1 MLRLFWALA
10 SAIAAFWRVLRALPR
25 EAASAVNTLPPD
37 GGAGRSRLLFA
48 MLVILP
54 LAFAAAWLMP
64 QITLVTSPSIDAWA
78 LRKAPGQILR
88 GDYVMFEITHPMIGP
103 EPVSI
108 TKHASCMPGD
118 TLTMIEVPSLD
129 APGART
135 AGPRTAGGTTDA
147 GYFCNGRFLGKSL
160 RLSASGKPLDHWRW
174 SGVIPEGMVYV
185 GSPHA
190 RGFDSRYFGL
200 LPLDRLTRMSR
211 IL

>member
-10 SAIAAFWRVLRALPR
+10 NAIAGVWRVLRALPR
-25 EAASAVNTLPPD
+25 EAASALNPVPP
-37 GGAGRSRLLFA
+37 GAGSGQAPLLRA

-64 QITLVTSPSIDAWA
+64 QITLVMSPSIDARV
-78 LRKAPGQILR
+78 LRKAPGPIAR
-88 GDYVMFEITHPMIGP
+88 GDYVMFEITHPIIGP
-103 EPVSI
+103 APVSV
-108 TKHASCMPGD
+108 TKHASCLPGD

-129 APGART
+129 AQ
-135 AGPRTAGGTTDA
+135 GPRTAGLGTAVEATDA

-160 RLSASGKPLDHWRW
+160 RLSASGRPLDHWRW